1 MQVRAAAVYA
11 LGTFINSVL
20 ERSEHA
26 NNIDHSVVMNL
37 VNTVSSDMSCLVR
50 KELINAVQWVV
61 LAFEPV
67 FLNVAIK
74 DSNNISPIQDNK
86 NNSLNRTGSK

>member
-1 MQVRAAAVYA
+1 MYA

-26 NNIDHSVVMNL
+26 NNIDHSIVMNL

-61 LAFEPV
+61 LAFEHV

-74 DSNNISPIQDNK
+74 ESNNISPVQDSK
-86 NNSLNRTGSK
+86 TPTSSLRRTGSK